1 MRLALCLVGCYA
13 WVMSESKK
21 ALFSTSS
28 IEPGPRVLVVGGSDP
43 SGAAGIQADLK
54 TLTALGVY
62 GASAVTAVTVQN
74 QRGVTDVMPL
84 PASLV
89 GAQMDAANSDSPC
102 DVVKTG
108 MLATVDIVHALADR
122 LGSWGSP
129 TRLVLDPVLTS
140 TSGRSLLGDD
150 GKKALIE
157 RLIPGCAL
165 ITPNLLEAQELTGQ
179 RIVAAQEMGILA
191 DYLLA
196 MGASAVLIKGGHLID
211 LDPEI
216 DEITDLLRTID
227 GEEIRFSRPRLKG
240 PGWRGTGCSL
250 ASAIAAGIAEGL
262 TLRSAVE
269 RGCRYVELAMK
280 ESAPYLGVRALNHW
294 AGAHP
299 TDAH

>member
-1 MRLALCLVGCYA
+1 
-13 WVMSESKK
+13 MSESKK
-21 ALFSTSS
+21 PASGTPSV
-28 IEPGPRVLVVGGSDP
+28 EPGPRVLAIGGSDP

-62 GASAVTAVTVQN
+62 GATAVTAVTVQN
-74 QRGVTDVMPL
+74 QRGVTDVMAL

-89 GAQMDAANSDSPC
+89 GAQMDAAMADAPC
-102 DVVKTG
+102 DVIKTG
-108 MLATVDIVHALADR
+108 MLASVDIVHAIADR
-122 LGSWGSP
+122 LQSWGSA

-150 GKKALIE
+150 GRRALIE

-165 ITPNLLEAQELTGQ
+165 ITPNLIEAQELTGQ
-179 RIVAAQEMGILA
+179 RIVAPEEIGILA
-191 DYLLA
+191 DHLLA
-196 MGASAVLIKGGHLID
+196 LGASAVLIKGGHLPD

-216 DEITDLLRTID
+216 GEMTDLLRTID
-227 GEEIRFSRPRLKG
+227 GEEIRLSRPRLPG

-250 ASAIAAGIAEGL
+250 ASAISAGVAEGL

-269 RGCRYVELAMK
+269 RACLFVELAMK
-280 ESAPYLGVRALNHW
+280 ESAPFLAVRALNHW

-299 TDAH
+299 PGAH